1 MKKAL
6 SLVLALAMVLSMAVV
21 GFAAKVDEV
30 NFSATVTD
38 AKKSEDGTKYLID
51 VTLTNVG
58 DDVKEFAVDAAVNSR
73 DNVVGTVEFVNAQTT
88 KWTISVP
95 VENTNVIYVLVDAL
109 DENGAFIEQAI
120 YTQRY
125 VAPAEVQDEVVRAL
139 EEAYDRHLTKA
150 VINANALED
159 QTLTTAD
166 WKYITNTYKN
176 GWDNWDHNYLG
187 SEIVVELDMGGNYGK
202 TIYTIGVVDYTWT
215 KDVDFTLTPGGVTEE
230 QYNLIRKMTGDT
242 KNPLVFGFDGMACPD
257 LTVDMVIPQQ
267 WINYYGHKNLTLFAW
282 QEPITAIVENGP
294 DTGKQ
299 ITLKDA
305 KVLTKTTLDVNSTVT
320 QRIQFETDYLYE
332 VLVLSATGVKDTSNT
347 NNGGNNTDKKDS
359 NPNTG
364 ANDIVNVAV
373 VFAVVSLA
381 AAGAFVCKK
390 SK

>member
-21 GFAAKVDEV
+21 GFAADVKGTNYTAKIGDIKVAD
-30 NFSATVTD
+30 
-38 AKKSEDGTKYLID
+38 DGNYYIDIDID
-51 VTLTNVG
+51 VTTDAVK
-58 DDVKEFAVDAAVNSR
+58 DVEVTAVDAEGNALLCTEVSELK
-73 DNVVGTVEFVNAQTT
+73 GTWQVWAATADSIKTFEAAFITIETT
-88 KWTISVP
+88 
-95 VENTNVIYVLVDAL
+95 
-109 DENGAFIEQAI
+109 DENGAILDQDTYKVT
-120 YTQRY
+120 YT
-125 VAPAEVQDEVVRAL
+125 APAVAQQEVIDAL
-139 EEAYDRHLTKA
+139 EYAYQHHLTAA
-150 VINANALED
+150 VIDAANLVDE
-159 QTLTTAD
+159 TLTTAD

-187 SEIVVELDMGGNYGK
+187 SEITVVLGN

-215 KDVDFTLTPGGVTEE
+215 KDVDFSIYTHVVTEE
-230 QYNLIRKMTGDT
+230 QYNAIRKLTGDT

-257 LTVDMVIPQQ
+257 LEVDMVIPQQ

-282 QEPITAIVENGP
+282 QEAIMAKILNGEDAGKEITVE
-294 DTGKQ
+294 
-299 ITLKDA
+299 DA
-305 KVLTKTTLDVNSTVT
+305 KVLTKTTLDVNTTVT
-320 QRIQFETDYLYE
+320 QRIQFETDYLYK
-332 VLVLSATGVKDTSNT
+332 VLVLSASGVKDT
-347 NNGGNNTDKKDS
+347 NNGGSKDDNKDA

>member
-21 GFAAKVDEV
+21 GFAADVKGTNYTATIGDVKVAD
-30 NFSATVTD
+30 
-38 AKKSEDGTKYLID
+38 DGNYYVDIDID
-51 VTLTNVG
+51 VTTDAVK
-58 DDVKEFAVDAAVNSR
+58 DVVVTAVDAEGNALACTEISELKGTWQVWAATAESIKTFEAAFITIETTGDASAILDQDTYKVVYEKPEAVQQ
-73 DNVVGTVEFVNAQTT
+73 E
-88 KWTISVP
+88 
-95 VENTNVIYVLVDAL
+95 VIDAL
-109 DENGAFIEQAI
+109 E
-120 YTQRY
+120 Y
-125 VAPAEVQDEVVRAL
+125 
-139 EEAYDRHLTKA
+139 AYEHHLTAA
-150 VINANALED
+150 VIDADNLED
-159 QTLTTAD
+159 ETLYTAD

-187 SEIVVELDMGGNYGK
+187 SEITVVLGT

-215 KDVDFTLTPGGVTEE
+215 KDVDFSIYTNVVNEE
-230 QYNLIRKMTGDT
+230 QYNAIRKLTGDT

-257 LTVDMVIPQQ
+257 LEVDMVIPQQ

-282 QEPITAIVENGP
+282 QEAIMAKILNGEDAGKEITVE
-294 DTGKQ
+294 
-299 ITLKDA
+299 DA

-320 QRIQFETDYLYE
+320 QRIQFETDYLYK
-332 VLVLSATGVKDTSNT
+332 VLVLSASGVKDTND
-347 NNGGNNTDKKDS
+347 NGGSKDDNKDA

>member
-21 GFAAKVDEV
+21 GFAADYSAKYFDVTIGDFVEKDGDYFVKVDVDNISAKADKVVVKAWNDTDVELSVKSV
-30 NFSATVTD
+30 NDLEAVYEIAASWNAGNIPVSDIRVNVT
-38 AKKSEDGTKYLID
+38 AYA
-51 VTLTNVG
+51 G
-58 DDVKEFAVDAAVNSR
+58 DDVLEAKTF
-73 DNVVGTVEFVNAQTT
+73 VVE
-88 KWTISVP
+88 
-95 VENTNVIYVLVDAL
+95 
-109 DENGAFIEQAI
+109 
-120 YTQRY
+120 Y
-125 VAPAEVQDEVVRAL
+125 VAPVVVQQEVIDAL
-139 EEAYDRHLTKA
+139 EYAYEHHLTAA
-150 VINANALED
+150 VIDADNLED
-159 QTLTTAD
+159 ETLTTAD

-187 SEIVVELDMGGNYGK
+187 SEITVVLGT

-215 KDVDFTLTPGGVTEE
+215 KDVDFSIYTNVVTEE
-230 QYNLIRKMTGDT
+230 QYNAIRKLTGDT

-257 LTVDMVIPQQ
+257 LEVDMVIPQQ

-282 QEPITAIVENGP
+282 QEAIMAEILNGEDAGKEITVE
-294 DTGKQ
+294 
-299 ITLKDA
+299 DA

-320 QRIQFETDYLYE
+320 QRIQFETDYLYK
-332 VLVLSATGVKDTSNT
+332 VLVLSASGVKDTD
-347 NNGGNNTDKKDS
+347 NNGGSKDDNKDA

>member
-21 GFAAKVDEV
+21 GFAADVKGTNYTATIGDVKVAD
-30 NFSATVTD
+30 
-38 AKKSEDGTKYLID
+38 DGNYYVDIDID
-51 VTLTNVG
+51 VTTDAVK
-58 DDVKEFAVDAAVNSR
+58 DVVVTAVDAEGNKLACTEISELK
-73 DNVVGTVEFVNAQTT
+73 GTWQVWAATAESIKTFEAAFITIETT
-88 KWTISVP
+88 GEGS
-95 VENTNVIYVLVDAL
+95 NVILDQDTYKVVYEKPEAVQQEVIDAL
-109 DENGAFIEQAI
+109 E
-120 YTQRY
+120 Y
-125 VAPAEVQDEVVRAL
+125 
-139 EEAYDRHLTKA
+139 AYEHHLTAA
-150 VINANALED
+150 VIDASNLED
-159 QTLTTAD
+159 ETLYTAD

-187 SEIVVELDMGGNYGK
+187 SEITVVLGN

-215 KDVDFTLTPGGVTEE
+215 KAVDFSFYTTGVVTEE
-230 QYNLIRKMTGDT
+230 QYNAIRKLTGDT

-257 LTVDMVIPQQ
+257 LEVDMVIPQQ

-282 QEPITAIVENGP
+282 QEAIMAKILNGEDAGKEITV
-294 DTGKQ
+294 
-299 ITLKDA
+299 KDA
-305 KVLTKTTLDVNSTVT
+305 KVLTKTTLDVNTTVT
-320 QRIQFETDYLYE
+320 QRIQFETDYLYK
-332 VLVLSATGVKDTSNT
+332 VLVLSAAGVKDTDD
-347 NNGGNNTDKKDS
+347 NGGSKDDNKDA

>member
-21 GFAAKVDEV
+21 GFAADVKGTNYTAKIGDIKVAD
-30 NFSATVTD
+30 
-38 AKKSEDGTKYLID
+38 DGNYYIDIDID
-51 VTLTNVG
+51 VTTDAVK
-58 DDVKEFAVDAAVNSR
+58 DVEVTAVDAEGNALLCIEVSELK
-73 DNVVGTVEFVNAQTT
+73 GTWQVWAATADSIKTFEAAFITIETT
-88 KWTISVP
+88 
-95 VENTNVIYVLVDAL
+95 
-109 DENGAFIEQAI
+109 DENGAILDQDTYKVT
-120 YTQRY
+120 YT
-125 VAPAEVQDEVVRAL
+125 APAVAQQEVIDAL
-139 EEAYDRHLTKA
+139 EYAYQHHLTAA
-150 VINANALED
+150 VIDAANLVDE
-159 QTLTTAD
+159 TLTTAD

-187 SEIVVELDMGGNYGK
+187 SEITVVLGN

-215 KDVDFTLTPGGVTEE
+215 KDVDFSIYTNVVTEE
-230 QYNLIRKMTGDT
+230 QYNAIRKLTGDT

-257 LTVDMVIPQQ
+257 LEVDMVIPQQ

-282 QEPITAIVENGP
+282 QEAIMAKILNGEDAGKEITVE
-294 DTGKQ
+294 
-299 ITLKDA
+299 DA
-305 KVLTKTTLDVNSTVT
+305 KVLTKTTLDVNTTVT
-320 QRIQFETDYLYE
+320 QRIQFETDYLYK
-332 VLVLSATGVKDTSNT
+332 VLVLSASGVKDT
-347 NNGGNNTDKKDS
+347 NNGGSKDDNKDA

>member
-21 GFAAKVDEV
+21 GFAADVKGTNYTAKIGDIKVAD
-30 NFSATVTD
+30 
-38 AKKSEDGTKYLID
+38 DGNYYIDIDID
-51 VTLTNVG
+51 VTTDAVK
-58 DDVKEFAVDAAVNSR
+58 DVEVTAVDAEGNALLCTEVSELK
-73 DNVVGTVEFVNAQTT
+73 GTWQVWAATADSIKTFEAAFITIETT
-88 KWTISVP
+88 
-95 VENTNVIYVLVDAL
+95 
-109 DENGAFIEQAI
+109 DENGAILDQDTYKVT
-120 YTQRY
+120 YT
-125 VAPAEVQDEVVRAL
+125 APAVAQQEVIDAL
-139 EEAYDRHLTKA
+139 EYAYQHHLTAA
-150 VINANALED
+150 VIDAANLVDE
-159 QTLTTAD
+159 TMTTAD

-187 SEIVVELDMGGNYGK
+187 SEITVVLGN

-215 KDVDFTLTPGGVTEE
+215 KDVDFSIYTNVVTEE
-230 QYNLIRKMTGDT
+230 QYNAIRKLTGDT

-257 LTVDMVIPQQ
+257 LEVDMVIPQQ

-282 QEPITAIVENGP
+282 QEAIMAKILNGEDAGKEITVE
-294 DTGKQ
+294 
-299 ITLKDA
+299 DA
-305 KVLTKTTLDVNSTVT
+305 KVLTKTTLDVNTTVT
-320 QRIQFETDYLYE
+320 QRIQFETDYLYK
-332 VLVLSATGVKDTSNT
+332 VLVLSASGVKDT
-347 NNGGNNTDKKDS
+347 NNGGSKDDNKDA

>member
-21 GFAAKVDEV
+21 GFAADVKGTNYTAKIGDIKVAD
-30 NFSATVTD
+30 
-38 AKKSEDGTKYLID
+38 DGNYYIDIDID
-51 VTLTNVG
+51 VTTDAVK
-58 DDVKEFAVDAAVNSR
+58 DVEVTAVDAEGNELLCTEVSELK
-73 DNVVGTVEFVNAQTT
+73 GTWQVWAATADSIKTFEAAFITIETT
-88 KWTISVP
+88 
-95 VENTNVIYVLVDAL
+95 
-109 DENGAFIEQAI
+109 DENGAILDQDTYKVT
-120 YTQRY
+120 YT
-125 VAPAEVQDEVVRAL
+125 APAVARQEVIDAL
-139 EEAYDRHLTKA
+139 EYAYQHHLTAA
-150 VINANALED
+150 VIDAANLVDE
-159 QTLTTAD
+159 TLTTAD

-187 SEIVVELDMGGNYGK
+187 SEITVVLGN

-215 KDVDFTLTPGGVTEE
+215 KDVDFSIYTNVVTEE
-230 QYNLIRKMTGDT
+230 QYNAIRKLTGDT

-257 LTVDMVIPQQ
+257 LEVDMVIPQQ

-282 QEPITAIVENGP
+282 QEAIMAKILNGEDAGKEITVE
-294 DTGKQ
+294 
-299 ITLKDA
+299 DA
-305 KVLTKTTLDVNSTVT
+305 KVLTKTTLDVNTTVT
-320 QRIQFETDYLYE
+320 QRIQFETDYLYK
-332 VLVLSATGVKDTSNT
+332 VLVLSASGVKDT
-347 NNGGNNTDKKDS
+347 NNGGSKDDNKDA

>member
-21 GFAAKVDEV
+21 GFAADVKGTNYTAKIGDIKVAD
-30 NFSATVTD
+30 
-38 AKKSEDGTKYLID
+38 DGNYYIDIDID
-51 VTLTNVG
+51 VTTDAVK
-58 DDVKEFAVDAAVNSR
+58 DVEVTAVDAEGNALLCTEVSELK
-73 DNVVGTVEFVNAQTT
+73 GTWQVWAATADSIKTFEAAFITIETT
-88 KWTISVP
+88 
-95 VENTNVIYVLVDAL
+95 
-109 DENGAFIEQAI
+109 DENGAILDQDTYKVT
-120 YTQRY
+120 YT
-125 VAPAEVQDEVVRAL
+125 APAVAQQEVIDAL
-139 EEAYDRHLTKA
+139 EYAYQHHLTAA
-150 VINANALED
+150 VIDAANLVDE
-159 QTLTTAD
+159 TLTTAD

-187 SEIVVELDMGGNYGK
+187 SEITVVLGN

-215 KDVDFTLTPGGVTEE
+215 KDVDFSLYTNVVTEE
-230 QYNLIRKMTGDT
+230 QYNAIRKLTGDT

-257 LTVDMVIPQQ
+257 LEVDMVIPQQ

-282 QEPITAIVENGP
+282 QEAIMAKILNGEDAGKEITVE
-294 DTGKQ
+294 
-299 ITLKDA
+299 DA
-305 KVLTKTTLDVNSTVT
+305 KVLTKTTLDVNTTVT
-320 QRIQFETDYLYE
+320 QRIQFETDYLYK
-332 VLVLSATGVKDTSNT
+332 VLVLSASGVKDT
-347 NNGGNNTDKKDS
+347 NNGGSKDDNKDA

>member
-21 GFAAKVDEV
+21 GFAADVKGT
-30 NFSATVTD
+30 NYT
-38 AKKSEDGTKYLID
+38 AKIGDMTKADDGNYYIDIDID
-51 VTLTNVG
+51 VTTDAVK
-58 DDVKEFAVDAAVNSR
+58 DVEVTAVDAEGNALLCTEVSELK
-73 DNVVGTVEFVNAQTT
+73 GTWQIWAATADSIKTFEAAFITIETT
-88 KWTISVP
+88 
-95 VENTNVIYVLVDAL
+95 
-109 DENGAFIEQAI
+109 DENGAILDQDTYKVT
-120 YTQRY
+120 YT
-125 VAPAEVQDEVVRAL
+125 APAVAQPEVIAAL
-139 EEAYDRHLTKA
+139 EYAYQHHLTAA
-150 VINANALED
+150 VIDAANLVD

-176 GWDNWDHNYLG
+176 GWDNWEHNYLG
-187 SEIVVELDMGGNYGK
+187 SEITVVLGT

-215 KDVDFTLTPGGVTEE
+215 KDVDFSIYTNVVTEE
-230 QYNLIRKMTGDT
+230 QYNAIRKLTGDT

-257 LTVDMVIPQQ
+257 LEVDMVIPQQ

-282 QEPITAIVENGP
+282 QEAIMAEILNGEDAGKEITVE
-294 DTGKQ
+294 
-299 ITLKDA
+299 DA
-305 KVLTKTTLDVNSTVT
+305 KVLTKTTLDVNTTVT
-320 QRIQFETDYLYE
+320 QRIQFETDYLYK
-332 VLVLSATGVKDTSNT
+332 VLVLSAAGVKDT
-347 NNGGNNTDKKDS
+347 NNGGSKDDNKDA

>member
-21 GFAAKVDEV
+21 GFAADVSANTYKAAINDITINDDGDYVVSGKVTITSENVDDFTVAVRNDSLTALGEAEV
-30 NFSATVTD
+30 NQLTGTFSYVIPADKMTDKIYVVIATFNEEAEEIEANTYELTYTAPEAVQQEVID
-38 AKKSEDGTKYLID
+38 ALEYAYEHH
-51 VTLTNVG
+51 LT
-58 DDVKEFAVDAAVNSR
+58 AAVIDA
-73 DNVVGTVEFVNAQTT
+73 DN
-88 KWTISVP
+88 
-95 VENTNVIYVLVDAL
+95 
-109 DENGAFIEQAI
+109 
-120 YTQRY
+120 
-125 VAPAEVQDEVVRAL
+125 
-139 EEAYDRHLTKA
+139 
-150 VINANALED
+150 LED
-159 QTLTTAD
+159 ETLYTAD

-187 SEIVVELDMGGNYGK
+187 SEITVVLGT

-215 KDVDFTLTPGGVTEE
+215 KDVDFSIYTNVVNEE
-230 QYNLIRKMTGDT
+230 QYNAIRKLTGDT

-257 LTVDMVIPQQ
+257 LEVDMVIPQQ

-282 QEPITAIVENGP
+282 QEAIMAKILNGEDAGKEITVE
-294 DTGKQ
+294 
-299 ITLKDA
+299 DA

-320 QRIQFETDYLYE
+320 QRIQFETDYLYK
-332 VLVLSATGVKDTSNT
+332 VLVLSASGVKDTND
-347 NNGGNNTDKKDS
+347 NGGSKDDNKDA

>member
-21 GFAAKVDEV
+21 GFAADVKGT
-30 NFSATVTD
+30 NYT
-38 AKKSEDGTKYLID
+38 AKIGDMTKADDGNYYIDIDID
-51 VTLTNVG
+51 VTTDAVK
-58 DDVKEFAVDAAVNSR
+58 DVEVTAVDAEGNALLCTEVSELK
-73 DNVVGTVEFVNAQTT
+73 GTWQIWAATADSIKTFEAAFITIETT
-88 KWTISVP
+88 
-95 VENTNVIYVLVDAL
+95 
-109 DENGAFIEQAI
+109 DENGAILDQDTYKVT
-120 YTQRY
+120 YT
-125 VAPAEVQDEVVRAL
+125 APAVAQQEVIAAL
-139 EEAYDRHLTKA
+139 EYAYQHHLTAA
-150 VINANALED
+150 VIDAANLVD

-176 GWDNWDHNYLG
+176 GWDNWEHNYLG
-187 SEIVVELDMGGNYGK
+187 SEITVVLGT

-215 KDVDFTLTPGGVTEE
+215 KDVDFSIYTNVVTEE
-230 QYNLIRKMTGDT
+230 QYNAIRKLTGDT

-257 LTVDMVIPQQ
+257 LEVDMVIPQQ

-282 QEPITAIVENGP
+282 QEAIMAEILNGEDAGKEITVE
-294 DTGKQ
+294 
-299 ITLKDA
+299 DA
-305 KVLTKTTLDVNSTVT
+305 KVLTKTTLDVNTTVT
-320 QRIQFETDYLYE
+320 QRIQFETDYLYK
-332 VLVLSATGVKDTSNT
+332 VLVLSAAGVKDT
-347 NNGGNNTDKKDS
+347 NNGGSKDDNKDA

>member
-21 GFAAKVDEV
+21 GFAADVKGTNYTAKIGDIKVAD
-30 NFSATVTD
+30 
-38 AKKSEDGTKYLID
+38 DGNYYIDIDID
-51 VTLTNVG
+51 VTTDAVK
-58 DDVKEFAVDAAVNSR
+58 DVEVTAVDAEGNALLCTEVSELK
-73 DNVVGTVEFVNAQTT
+73 GTWQVWAATADSIKTFEAAFITIETT
-88 KWTISVP
+88 
-95 VENTNVIYVLVDAL
+95 
-109 DENGAFIEQAI
+109 DENGAILDQDTYKVT
-120 YTQRY
+120 YT
-125 VAPAEVQDEVVRAL
+125 APAVAQQEVIDAL
-139 EEAYDRHLTKA
+139 EYAYQHHLTAA
-150 VINANALED
+150 VIDAANLVDE
-159 QTLTTAD
+159 TLTTAD

-187 SEIVVELDMGGNYGK
+187 SEITVVLGN

-215 KDVDFTLTPGGVTEE
+215 KDVDFSIYTNVVTEE
-230 QYNLIRKMTGDT
+230 QYNAIRKLTGDT

-257 LTVDMVIPQQ
+257 LEVDMVIPQQ

-282 QEPITAIVENGP
+282 QEAIMAKILNGEDAGKEITVE
-294 DTGKQ
+294 
-299 ITLKDA
+299 DA
-305 KVLTKTTLDVNSTVT
+305 KVLTKTTLDVNTTVT
-320 QRIQFETDYLYE
+320 QRIQFETDYLYK
-332 VLVLSATGVKDTSNT
+332 VLVLSASGVKDT
-347 NNGGNNTDKKDS
+347 NNGGSKDGNKDA

>member
-21 GFAAKVDEV
+21 GFAADVKGTNYTAKIGDIKVAD
-30 NFSATVTD
+30 
-38 AKKSEDGTKYLID
+38 DGNYYIDIDID
-51 VTLTNVG
+51 VTTDAVK
-58 DDVKEFAVDAAVNSR
+58 DVEVTAVDAEGNALLCTEVSELK
-73 DNVVGTVEFVNAQTT
+73 GTWQVWAATADSIKTFEAAFITIETT
-88 KWTISVP
+88 
-95 VENTNVIYVLVDAL
+95 
-109 DENGAFIEQAI
+109 DENGAILDQDTYKVT
-120 YTQRY
+120 YT
-125 VAPAEVQDEVVRAL
+125 APAVAQQEVIDAL
-139 EEAYDRHLTKA
+139 EYAYQHHLTAA
-150 VINANALED
+150 VIDAANLVDE
-159 QTLTTAD
+159 TLTTAD

-187 SEIVVELDMGGNYGK
+187 SEITVVLGN

-215 KDVDFTLTPGGVTEE
+215 KDVDFSIYTNVVTEE
-230 QYNLIRKMTGDT
+230 QYNAIRKLTGDT

-257 LTVDMVIPQQ
+257 LEVDMVIPQQ

-282 QEPITAIVENGP
+282 QEAIMAKILNGEDAGKEITVE
-294 DTGKQ
+294 
-299 ITLKDA
+299 DA
-305 KVLTKTTLDVNSTVT
+305 KVLTKTTLDVNTTVT
-320 QRIQFETDYLYE
+320 QRIQFETDYLYK
-332 VLVLSATGVKDTSNT
+332 VLVLSASGVKDT
-347 NNGGNNTDKKDS
+347 NNGGSKDDNKDA

>member
-21 GFAAKVDEV
+21 GFAADVKGTNYTAKIGDIKVAD
-30 NFSATVTD
+30 
-38 AKKSEDGTKYLID
+38 DGNYYIDIDID
-51 VTLTNVG
+51 VTTDAVK
-58 DDVKEFAVDAAVNSR
+58 DVEVTAVDAEGNALLCTEVSELK
-73 DNVVGTVEFVNAQTT
+73 GTWQVWAATADSIKTFEAAFITIETT
-88 KWTISVP
+88 
-95 VENTNVIYVLVDAL
+95 
-109 DENGAFIEQAI
+109 DENGAILDQDI
-120 YTQRY
+120 YKVTY
-125 VAPAEVQDEVVRAL
+125 TAPAVAQQEVIDAL
-139 EEAYDRHLTKA
+139 EYAYQHHLTAA
-150 VINANALED
+150 VIDAANLVDE
-159 QTLTTAD
+159 TLTTAD

-187 SEIVVELDMGGNYGK
+187 SEITVVLGN

-215 KDVDFTLTPGGVTEE
+215 KDVDFSIYTNVVTEE
-230 QYNLIRKMTGDT
+230 QYNAIRKLTGDT

-257 LTVDMVIPQQ
+257 LEVDMVIPQQ

-282 QEPITAIVENGP
+282 QEAIMAKILNGEDAGKEITVE
-294 DTGKQ
+294 
-299 ITLKDA
+299 DA
-305 KVLTKTTLDVNSTVT
+305 KVLTKTTLDVNTTVT
-320 QRIQFETDYLYE
+320 QRIQFETDYLYK
-332 VLVLSATGVKDTSNT
+332 VLVLSASGVKDT
-347 NNGGNNTDKKDS
+347 NNGGSKDDNKDA

>member
-21 GFAAKVDEV
+21 GFAADVKGTNYTAKIGDIKVAD
-30 NFSATVTD
+30 
-38 AKKSEDGTKYLID
+38 DGNYYIDIDID
-51 VTLTNVG
+51 VTTDAVK
-58 DDVKEFAVDAAVNSR
+58 DVEVTAVDAEGNALLCTEVSELK
-73 DNVVGTVEFVNAQTT
+73 GTWQVWAATADSIKTFEAAFITIGTT
-88 KWTISVP
+88 
-95 VENTNVIYVLVDAL
+95 
-109 DENGAFIEQAI
+109 DENGAILDQDTYKVT
-120 YTQRY
+120 YT
-125 VAPAEVQDEVVRAL
+125 APAVAQQEVIDAL
-139 EEAYDRHLTKA
+139 EYAYQHHLTAA
-150 VINANALED
+150 VIDAANLVDE
-159 QTLTTAD
+159 TLTTAD

-187 SEIVVELDMGGNYGK
+187 SEITVVLGN

-215 KDVDFTLTPGGVTEE
+215 KDVDFSIYTNVVTEE
-230 QYNLIRKMTGDT
+230 QYNAIRKLTGDT

-257 LTVDMVIPQQ
+257 LEVDMVIPQQ

-282 QEPITAIVENGP
+282 QEAIMAKILNGEDAGKEITVE
-294 DTGKQ
+294 
-299 ITLKDA
+299 DA
-305 KVLTKTTLDVNSTVT
+305 KVLTKTTLDVNTTVT
-320 QRIQFETDYLYE
+320 QRIQFETDYLYK
-332 VLVLSATGVKDTSNT
+332 VLVLSASGVKDT
-347 NNGGNNTDKKDS
+347 NNGGSKDDNKDA

>member
-21 GFAAKVDEV
+21 GFAADVKGTNYTAKIGDIKVAD
-30 NFSATVTD
+30 
-38 AKKSEDGTKYLID
+38 DGNYYIDIDID
-51 VTLTNVG
+51 VTTDAVK
-58 DDVKEFAVDAAVNSR
+58 DVEVTAVDAEGNALLCTEVSELK
-73 DNVVGTVEFVNAQTT
+73 GTWQVWAATADSIKTFEAAFITIETT
-88 KWTISVP
+88 
-95 VENTNVIYVLVDAL
+95 
-109 DENGAFIEQAI
+109 DENGAILDQDTYKVT
-120 YTQRY
+120 YT
-125 VAPAEVQDEVVRAL
+125 APAVAQQEVIDAL
-139 EEAYDRHLTKA
+139 EYAYQHHLTAA
-150 VINANALED
+150 VIDAANLVDE
-159 QTLTTAD
+159 TLTTAD

-187 SEIVVELDMGGNYGK
+187 SEITVVLGN

-215 KDVDFTLTPGGVTEE
+215 KDVDFSIYTNVVTEE
-230 QYNLIRKMTGDT
+230 QYNAIRKLTGDT

-257 LTVDMVIPQQ
+257 LEVDMVIPQQ

-282 QEPITAIVENGP
+282 QEAIMAKILNGEDAGKEITVE
-294 DTGKQ
+294 
-299 ITLKDA
+299 DA
-305 KVLTKTTLDVNSTVT
+305 KVLTKTTLDVNTTVT
-320 QRIQFETDYLYE
+320 QRIQFETDYLYK
-332 VLVLSATGVKDTSNT
+332 VLVLSASGVIDN
-347 NNGGNNTDKKDS
+347 NNGGSKDDNKDA

>member
-21 GFAAKVDEV
+21 GFAADVKGTNYTAKIGDIKVAD
-30 NFSATVTD
+30 
-38 AKKSEDGTKYLID
+38 DGNYYIDIDID
-51 VTLTNVG
+51 VTTDAVK
-58 DDVKEFAVDAAVNSR
+58 DVEVTAVDAEGNALLCTEVSELK
-73 DNVVGTVEFVNAQTT
+73 GTWQVWAATADSIKTFEAAFITIETT
-88 KWTISVP
+88 
-95 VENTNVIYVLVDAL
+95 
-109 DENGAFIEQAI
+109 DENGAILDQDTYKVT
-120 YTQRY
+120 YTD
-125 VAPAEVQDEVVRAL
+125 PAVDQQEVIDAL
-139 EEAYDRHLTKA
+139 EYAYQHHLTAA
-150 VINANALED
+150 VIDAANLVDE
-159 QTLTTAD
+159 TLTTAD

-187 SEIVVELDMGGNYGK
+187 SEITVVLGN

-215 KDVDFTLTPGGVTEE
+215 KDVDFSIYTNVVTEE
-230 QYNLIRKMTGDT
+230 QYNAIRKLTGDT

-257 LTVDMVIPQQ
+257 LEVDMVIPQQ

-282 QEPITAIVENGP
+282 QEAIMAKILNGEDAGKEITVE
-294 DTGKQ
+294 
-299 ITLKDA
+299 DA
-305 KVLTKTTLDVNSTVT
+305 KVLTKTTLDVNTTVT
-320 QRIQFETDYLYE
+320 QRIQFETDYLYK
-332 VLVLSATGVKDTSNT
+332 VLVLSASGVKDT
-347 NNGGNNTDKKDS
+347 NNGGSKDDNKDA

>member
-21 GFAAKVDEV
+21 GFAADVKGTNYTAKIGDIKVAD
-30 NFSATVTD
+30 
-38 AKKSEDGTKYLID
+38 DGNYYIDIDID
-51 VTLTNVG
+51 VTTDAVK
-58 DDVKEFAVDAAVNSR
+58 DVEVTAVDAEGNELLCTEVSELK
-73 DNVVGTVEFVNAQTT
+73 GTWQVWAATADSIKTFEAAFITIETT
-88 KWTISVP
+88 
-95 VENTNVIYVLVDAL
+95 
-109 DENGAFIEQAI
+109 DENGAILDQDTYKVT
-120 YTQRY
+120 YT
-125 VAPAEVQDEVVRAL
+125 APAVAQQEVIDAL
-139 EEAYDRHLTKA
+139 EYAYQHHLTAA
-150 VINANALED
+150 VIDAANLVDE
-159 QTLTTAD
+159 TLTTAD

-187 SEIVVELDMGGNYGK
+187 SEITVVLGN

-215 KDVDFTLTPGGVTEE
+215 KDVDFSIYTNVVTEE
-230 QYNLIRKMTGDT
+230 QYNAIRKLTGDT

-257 LTVDMVIPQQ
+257 LEVDMVIPQQ

-282 QEPITAIVENGP
+282 QEAIMAKILNGEDAGKEITVE
-294 DTGKQ
+294 
-299 ITLKDA
+299 DA
-305 KVLTKTTLDVNSTVT
+305 KVLTKTTLDVNTTVT
-320 QRIQFETDYLYE
+320 QRIQFETDYLYK
-332 VLVLSATGVKDTSNT
+332 VLVLSASGVKDT
-347 NNGGNNTDKKDS
+347 NNGGSKDDNKDA

>member
-21 GFAAKVDEV
+21 GFAADVKGTNYTAKIGDIKVAD
-30 NFSATVTD
+30 
-38 AKKSEDGTKYLID
+38 DGNYYIDIDID
-51 VTLTNVG
+51 VTTDAVK
-58 DDVKEFAVDAAVNSR
+58 DVEVTAVDAEGNALLCTEVSELK
-73 DNVVGTVEFVNAQTT
+73 GTWQVWAATADSIKTFEAAFITIETT
-88 KWTISVP
+88 
-95 VENTNVIYVLVDAL
+95 
-109 DENGAFIEQAI
+109 DENGAILDQDTYKVT
-120 YTQRY
+120 YT
-125 VAPAEVQDEVVRAL
+125 APAVAQQEVIDAL
-139 EEAYDRHLTKA
+139 EYAYQHHLTAA
-150 VINANALED
+150 VIDAANLVDE
-159 QTLTTAD
+159 TLTTAD

-187 SEIVVELDMGGNYGK
+187 SEITVVLDN

-215 KDVDFTLTPGGVTEE
+215 KDVDFSIHTNVVTEE
-230 QYNLIRKMTGDT
+230 QYNAIRKLTGDT

-257 LTVDMVIPQQ
+257 LEVDMVIPQQ

-282 QEPITAIVENGP
+282 QEAIMAKILNGEDAGKEITVE
-294 DTGKQ
+294 
-299 ITLKDA
+299 DA
-305 KVLTKTTLDVNSTVT
+305 KVLTKTTLDVNTTVT
-320 QRIQFETDYLYE
+320 QRIQFETDYLYK
-332 VLVLSATGVKDTSNT
+332 VLVLSASGVKDT
-347 NNGGNNTDKKDS
+347 NNGGSKDDNKDA

>member
-21 GFAAKVDEV
+21 GFAADVKGTNYTAKIGDIKVSD
-30 NFSATVTD
+30 
-38 AKKSEDGTKYLID
+38 DGNYYIDIDID
-51 VTLTNVG
+51 VTTDAVK
-58 DDVKEFAVDAAVNSR
+58 DVEVTAVDAEGNALLCTEVSELK
-73 DNVVGTVEFVNAQTT
+73 GTWQVWAATADSIKTFEAAFITIETT
-88 KWTISVP
+88 
-95 VENTNVIYVLVDAL
+95 
-109 DENGAFIEQAI
+109 DENGAILDQDTYKVT
-120 YTQRY
+120 YT
-125 VAPAEVQDEVVRAL
+125 APAVAQQEVIDAL
-139 EEAYDRHLTKA
+139 EYAYQHHLTAA
-150 VINANALED
+150 VIDAANLVDE
-159 QTLTTAD
+159 TLTTAD

-187 SEIVVELDMGGNYGK
+187 SEITVVLGN

-215 KDVDFTLTPGGVTEE
+215 KDVDFSIYTNVVTEE
-230 QYNLIRKMTGDT
+230 QYNAIRKLTGDT

-257 LTVDMVIPQQ
+257 LEVDMVIPQQ

-282 QEPITAIVENGP
+282 QEAIMAKILNGEDAGKEITVE
-294 DTGKQ
+294 
-299 ITLKDA
+299 DA
-305 KVLTKTTLDVNSTVT
+305 KVLTKTTLDVNTTVT
-320 QRIQFETDYLYE
+320 QRIQFETDYLYK
-332 VLVLSATGVKDTSNT
+332 VLVLSASGVKDT
-347 NNGGNNTDKKDS
+347 NNGGSKDDNKDA

>member
-21 GFAAKVDEV
+21 GFAADVKGTNYTAKIGDIKVAD
-30 NFSATVTD
+30 
-38 AKKSEDGTKYLID
+38 DGNYYIDIDID
-51 VTLTNVG
+51 VTTDAVK
-58 DDVKEFAVDAAVNSR
+58 DVEVTAVDAEGNALLCTEVSELK
-73 DNVVGTVEFVNAQTT
+73 GTWQVWAATADSIKTFEAAFITIETT
-88 KWTISVP
+88 
-95 VENTNVIYVLVDAL
+95 
-109 DENGAFIEQAI
+109 DENGAILDQDTYKVT
-120 YTQRY
+120 YT
-125 VAPAEVQDEVVRAL
+125 APAVAQQEVIDAL
-139 EEAYDRHLTKA
+139 EYAYQHHLTAA
-150 VINANALED
+150 VIDAANLVDE
-159 QTLTTAD
+159 TLTTAD

-187 SEIVVELDMGGNYGK
+187 SEITVVLGT

-215 KDVDFTLTPGGVTEE
+215 KDVDFSIYTNVVTEE
-230 QYNLIRKMTGDT
+230 QYNAIRKLTGDT

-257 LTVDMVIPQQ
+257 LEVDMVIPQQ

-282 QEPITAIVENGP
+282 QEAIMAKILNGEDAGKEITVE
-294 DTGKQ
+294 
-299 ITLKDA
+299 DA
-305 KVLTKTTLDVNSTVT
+305 KVLTKTTLDVNTTVT
-320 QRIQFETDYLYE
+320 QRIQFETDYLYK
-332 VLVLSATGVKDTSNT
+332 VLVLSASGVKDT
-347 NNGGNNTDKKDS
+347 NNGGSKDDNKDA